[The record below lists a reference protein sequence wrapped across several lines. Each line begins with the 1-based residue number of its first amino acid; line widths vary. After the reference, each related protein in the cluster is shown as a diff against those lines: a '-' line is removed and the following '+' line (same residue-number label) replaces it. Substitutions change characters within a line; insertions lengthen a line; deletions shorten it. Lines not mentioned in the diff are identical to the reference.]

1 MEGKKKKK
9 FVDIFNHLDSD
20 GDGFVSANKCNIT
33 DLSQAALELVQPL
46 LCSMEEKGSVLDMS
60 KFMQEIQKHYI
71 KLPHPDRV
79 NLLEESR
86 KREPYSD
93 KNCNFHPSINSKSLR
108 LAEKSNAEVKDVVS
122 RLLHK
127 KEVIK
132 DHLSYL
138 IRRKKRSR
146 NSIKM
151 MT

>member
-20 GDGFVSANKCNIT
+20 GDGFISSNKCNIT

-46 LCSMEEKGSVLDMS
+46 LCSMEEKGVVLDLTRFMS
-60 KFMQEIQKHYI
+60 EIQKHYI

-86 KREPYSD
+86 KKEAFSD
-93 KNCNFHPSINSKSLR
+93 KDCVFHPSINSKSLK
-108 LAEKSNAEVKDVVS
+108 LAEKSNSEVKDVVS

-127 KEVIK
+127 KEVR
-132 DHLSYL
+132 D
-138 IRRKKRSR
+138 
-146 NSIKM
+146 
-151 MT
+151 